1 MKEALDYSESNLAQA
16 QAVSDITPT
25 DCICSLLWIYI
36 TRARHLASHMPNEEK
51 SVFTTTVD
59 MRNFFDR
66 GVGLASHFGNLFMTV
81 SREEHL
87 DNILSV
93 VEERGK
99 QYLDSEF
106 LENIISR
113 AYGQRGRLGSWVN
126 EERFLERM
134 SALSNVKPPSEVPT
148 AARRACRPWA
158 YGINFSSLVDHGA
171 DTNFGI
177 PGTGGDGTPRFCRV
191 PWVRE
196 TGTVYTLPRKG
207 KRSEDGDWE
216 ILVCLPDH
224 VMKRLLAEKEL
235 GQFIDR
241 YVHDANIQDRWRR
254 RTNRART
261 LSFPDETINVHT
273 SMGGLTL

>member
-1 MKEALDYSESNLAQA
+1 
-16 QAVSDITPT
+16 
-25 DCICSLLWIYI
+25 
-36 TRARHLASHMPNEEK
+36 MPNEEK

-66 GVGLASHFGNLFMTV
+66 GVGLTSHFGNLFMTV
-81 SREEHL
+81 SRKEQL
-87 DNILSV
+87 DDILSV
-93 VEERGK
+93 VEERDK
-99 QYLDSEF
+99 KYLDSEF
-106 LENIISR
+106 LESIIAR
-113 AYGQRGRLGSWVN
+113 AYGQRGRLKSWVD

-134 SALSNVKPPSEVPT
+134 SALLNVKPPSDVPT

-158 YGINFSSLVDHGA
+158 YGVNFSSLVDHGA
-171 DTNFGI
+171 DTKFGI
-177 PGTGGDGTPRFCRV
+177 PGTAGDGTPRFCRV

-207 KRSEDGDWE
+207 NRSEDGDWE

-224 VMKRLLAEKEL
+224 VMKPMLAEKEL

-254 RTNRART
+254 RANRART
-261 LSFPDETINVHT
+261 LSFPDKTIHIHSSV
-273 SMGGLTL
+273 GGLTL